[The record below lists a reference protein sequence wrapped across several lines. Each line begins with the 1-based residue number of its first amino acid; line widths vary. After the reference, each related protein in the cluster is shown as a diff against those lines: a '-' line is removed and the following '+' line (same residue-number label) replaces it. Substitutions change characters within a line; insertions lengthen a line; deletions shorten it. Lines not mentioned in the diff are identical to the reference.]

1 MALELARNNFIPNL
15 LNKYDIL
22 NSLEI
27 PITLYILIWVGSRL
41 SECVGE
47 DYSPKLNGLLKNKRG
62 HQWVILNLD
71 QLKT

>member
-1 MALELARNNFIPNL
+1 MIKPKVLKLVEKNFIPNL

-41 SECVGE
+41 FECVGE
-47 DYSPKLNGLLKNKRG
+47 DYNLNPRGLLKNKRG
-62 HQWVILNLD
+62 HQWVI
-71 QLKT
+71 